1 MDKLSELMESVK
13 RKMKR
18 TDAEGSS
25 LKNVS
30 MAEGVED
37 KIYGINRKVVYLV
50 LLFIITAF
58 LGFSFFSSMDS
69 DGPNQTA
76 KAQHTEEIADKSMV
90 NSSRQMQ
97 QMNAKRQ
104 ENQDMQKQKGQGGQA
119 DNHTAANN
127 AQARPASAS
136 YSSPYPVAAQTTA
149 PAQIPI
155 SAPVQRVEAVTPAV
169 RPEKEEFDSEIGF
182 HVGTSSA
189 PVSSVS
195 NLPMSAM
202 AEPISAQ
209 QSSFVQQA
217 AGIQDN
223 LSYIPSLPNSLQ
235 AGTVIPA
242 VLLTGIDTAVGGQ
255 VIAQIERDVYD
266 SLTGSILLI
275 PAGSRIIGSY
285 QEGVKQGQRRVGV
298 QWNILQLPNGGCYQL
313 GNSMIAAD
321 LSGYAGI
328 PGTVHHHTGGMFR
341 TGILTSAIAALGSVA
356 SGNTRANTSTYTAGQ
371 LAGQGAMANLMNT
384 TSTILQKEMMNAGPT
399 ITVGA
404 GSEFCVFVTQTLQF
418 GQGS

>member
-1 MDKLSELMESVK
+1 MDKLSKLMESVK
-13 RKMKR
+13 SKLKR
-18 TDAEGSS
+18 SDGNDNS
-25 LKNVS
+25 LMNAS

-58 LGFSFFSSMDS
+58 LGFSLFSSMDGDES
-69 DGPNQTA
+69 NPMARA
-76 KAQHTEEIADKSMV
+76 KQTEETADRNMV
-90 NSSRQMQ
+90 NSNRQMQ

-104 ENQDMQKQKGQGGQA
+104 EHQDIQKQHGQGGQA
-119 DNHTAANN
+119 NNHTAANN
-127 AQARPASAS
+127 AQARSAS
-136 YSSPYPVAAQTTA
+136 YSTPYPVAAPA
-149 PAQIPI
+149 PMSVP
-155 SAPVQRVEAVTPAV
+155 SPVQSIEVVPQTVKE
-169 RPEKEEFDSEIGF
+169 EKEEYDSEIGF
-182 HVGTSSA
+182 RMGGSSA
-189 PVSSVS
+189 PISSVS
-195 NLPMSAM
+195 NLPVNTGVQ
-202 AEPISAQ
+202 PVSAQ
-209 QSSFVQQA
+209 QDSMIQQA
-217 AGIQDN
+217 GGISDS
-223 LSYIPSLPNSLQ
+223 LSYIPATPNSLQ

-242 VLLTGIDTAVGGQ
+242 ILLTGIDTAVGGQ

-285 QEGVKQGQRRVGV
+285 QEGLKQGQGRVGV
-298 QWNILQLPNGGCYQL
+298 QWNVLQLPNGGSYQL
-313 GNSMIAAD
+313 GKSMIAAD

-328 PGTVHHHTGGMFR
+328 PGIVHHHTGGMFR

-356 SGNTRANTSTYTAGQ
+356 SGNTRSDTSTYTAGQ
-371 LAGQGAMANLMNT
+371 LAGQGSMANLMNT

-418 GQGS
+418 GQV